1 MLRVAG
7 VLVLA
12 VALVAGSFSW
22 RERSRV
28 ARMDDVM
35 SAQRELA
42 ATQLAPAGAAPRA
55 GVSARAR
62 IRVQPIPDRLVRDV
76 RGEPDFQRFSH
87 RCGVCHVTPDPALHT
102 ADRWAN
108 VVDKM
113 AVTVNSAGLLPLS
126 DDDRAAILR
135 FLEQHAAPG
144 STR

>member
-12 VALVAGSFSW
+12 AALVAGTFSW

-28 ARMDDVM
+28 ARLEGIM

-62 IRVQPIPDRLVRDV
+62 IRVQPIPDRLVKTV
-76 RGEPDFQRFSH
+76 RSDADFQRFSH
-87 RCGVCHVTPDPALHT
+87 RCGVCHVTPDPALHSI
-102 ADRWAN
+102 DRWEK
-108 VVDKM
+108 VVSKM
-113 AVTVNSAGLLPLS
+113 AITVNSAGLLPLS
-126 DDDRAAILR
+126 DEDRAAILR
-135 FLEQHAAPG
+135 FLRDHAK
-144 STR
+144 SD